1 MNLTKIMG
9 SNEDFPRQRQVYLS
23 KALKQSGDTKK
34 RPVVVVSIDIR
45 NQYSSTVLVV
55 PFSSDI
61 SNTANPSRILI
72 GKGEGGLKVD
82 SVAMCDVMT
91 NIEKRYLESKV
102 FGEISWESFI
112 RIQQAIQ
119 IAIGIY

>member
-1 MNLTKIMG
+1 M
-9 SNEDFPRQRQVYLS
+9 SSEDFPRQRRVYLS

-34 RPVVVVSIDIR
+34 RPVVIMSIDIR

-55 PFSSDI
+55 PFSSDT
-61 SNTANPSRILI
+61 SDAANPSRVFV
-72 GKGEGGLKVD
+72 KQGEGGLNVD

-91 NIEKRYLESKV
+91 NIEKRYLERGPY
-102 FGEISWESFI
+102 GEITPESFA
-112 RIQQAIQ
+112 RIQRAIQ

>member
-1 MNLTKIMG
+1 M
-9 SNEDFPRQRQVYLS
+9 SSEDFPRQRQVYLS

-45 NQYSSTVLVV
+45 NQYSSSVLVV

-61 SNTANPSRILI
+61 SDAANPSRVLMR
-72 GKGEGGLKVD
+72 KGEGGLNLD
-82 SVAMCDVMT
+82 SVAMCDVLT
-91 NIEKRYLESKV
+91 NIEKRYLERGPY
-102 FGEISWESFI
+102 GEITPELFT
-112 RIQQAIQ
+112 RIQRAIQ

>member
-1 MNLTKIMG
+1 MSK
-9 SNEDFPRQRQVYLS
+9 SEDFPRQRQVYLS

-34 RPVVVVSIDIR
+34 RLVVVSIDIR

-55 PFSSDI
+55 PFSSDT
-61 SNTANPSRILI
+61 SNAANPSRVLI
-72 GKGEGGLKVD
+72 DRGEGGLNAD

-91 NIEKRYLESKV
+91 NIEKKYLERGPY
-102 FGEISWESFI
+102 GEITPESFA
-112 RIQQAIQ
+112 RIQRGIQ

>member
-1 MNLTKIMG
+1 M
-9 SNEDFPRQRQVYLS
+9 SSEDFPRQRQVYLS

-61 SNTANPSRILI
+61 SDAANPSRVLMR
-72 GKGEGGLKVD
+72 KGEGGLNLD
-82 SVAMCDVMT
+82 SVAMCDVLT
-91 NIEKRYLESKV
+91 NIEKRYLERGPY
-102 FGEISWESFI
+102 GEITPSSFT
-112 RIQQAIQ
+112 RIQRAIQ